1 MLEREP
7 DQQFDVLAMDA
18 FSGDSVPTHLV
29 TVEAM
34 RVYLRHMRPDGY
46 LVFNI
51 TNHYLDLR
59 PVMAAAAAAL
69 GKVALAYEVT
79 SVEDNEVC
87 RKSHFAL
94 IIDPSQLQNLPELLK
109 DFKRLEPRPGF
120 KPWTDNFSN
129 LIGILKKL

>member
-1 MLEREP
+1 
-7 DQQFDVLAMDA
+7 
-18 FSGDSVPTHLV
+18 
-29 TVEAM
+29 
-34 RVYLRHMRPDGY
+34 
-46 LVFNI
+46 
-51 TNHYLDLR
+51 
-59 PVMAAAAAAL
+59 MAAAAAAL